1 MMARLVKAQDKLLKM
16 SPDEAA
22 VEAIYAQ
29 PQLAAVSNG

>member
-1 MMARLVKAQDKLLKM
+1 LKM